1 MELYVSPDGNYGDK
15 EGMVFVNTESFDEHF
30 WIYLEYI
37 SDWMRP
43 SYAEWFADN
52 DHDLDQDPT
61 TVIPTCLE
69 CDDWIKWVKA

>member
-15 EGMVFVNTESFDEHF
+15 EGIVFVNTESFDEHF
-30 WIYLEYI
+30 WGYLDHI

-52 DHDLDQDPT
+52 DHDLEQDPDEP
-61 TVIPTCLE
+61 IQQCE
-69 CDDWIKWVKA
+69 KCEDWIEWVKA